1 METNNHSITIYIN
14 KIGNTIM
21 LKIKTGYYLK
31 LLIPETMK
39 LLGSTKSKKTKDKNG
54 ENAPRLE
61 ITEVLLVH
69 CNIANTKY

>member
-1 METNNHSITIYIN
+1 METDNHSITKYIN

-54 ENAPRLE
+54 ENAPHLE
-61 ITEVLLVH
+61 ITEVVLVH

>member
-1 METNNHSITIYIN
+1 METDNRSITIYIN

-54 ENAPRLE
+54 ENAPHLE
-61 ITEVLLVH
+61 ITEVVLVH

>member
-54 ENAPRLE
+54 ENAPHLE
-61 ITEVLLVH
+61 ITEVVLVH

>member
-54 ENAPRLE
+54 ENAPHLE
-61 ITEVLLVH
+61 ITEVVLVH
-69 CNIANTKY
+69 CNTANTKY